1 MVFNWDPRKA
11 AANRKKHGIDFR
23 EAAAVLND
31 TLSSTFPDPDHS
43 MPSEPRFVTIGMSDR
58 SRILV
63 VVHSEQ
69 AHTVRIISA
78 RLATRPERK
87 FYEEA

>member
-1 MVFNWDPRKA
+1 
-11 AANRKKHGIDFR
+11 
-23 EAAAVLND
+23 VLND

-69 AHTVRIISA
+69 AAHGANYQRAPRHS
-78 RLATRPERK
+78 P
-87 FYEEA
+87 